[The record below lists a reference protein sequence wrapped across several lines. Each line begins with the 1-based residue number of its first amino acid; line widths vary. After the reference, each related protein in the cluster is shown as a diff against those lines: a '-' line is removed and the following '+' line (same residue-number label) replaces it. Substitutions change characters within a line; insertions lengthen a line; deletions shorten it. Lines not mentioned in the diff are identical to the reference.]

1 VLESVYSARWDA
13 IAWGGIPL
21 LELEKHFGRPE
32 PWWVAIPFEGGK
44 PAVPTSILGL
54 GTALL
59 LAFILTCV
67 LPLTMA
73 LFTRAARTSPI
84 AQIHFVRIWIY
95 SLPGL
100 LIVTVLAIA
109 IPRMAVPFSL
119 LCSELLAGGHRNR
132 EYLNGWEVSPFRER
146 WHPMVLAACILIFTW
161 WWWTCALRNY
171 LKVARP
177 RLLTAAALLTSG
189 AICYFVAAQL
199 LQFRIDLIPR

>member
-1 VLESVYSARWDA
+1 
-13 IAWGGIPL
+13 
-21 LELEKHFGRPE
+21 
-32 PWWVAIPFEGGK
+32 
-44 PAVPTSILGL
+44 
-54 GTALL
+54 
-59 LAFILTCV
+59 
-67 LPLTMA
+67 MA

-84 AQIHFVRIWIY
+84 AGVHFARIWIY

-161 WWWTCALRNY
+161 WWWTCALRDY

-177 RLLTAAALLTSG
+177 GLLTAAALLTSG
-189 AICYFVAAQL
+189 AICYFVAVQL
-199 LQFRIDLIPR
+199 LQSRIDLIPR